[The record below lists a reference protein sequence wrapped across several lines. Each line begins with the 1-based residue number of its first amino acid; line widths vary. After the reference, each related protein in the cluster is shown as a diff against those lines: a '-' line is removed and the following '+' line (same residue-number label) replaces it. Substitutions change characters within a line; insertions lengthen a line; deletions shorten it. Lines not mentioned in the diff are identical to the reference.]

1 MIERGIRQARKEFS
15 ELIKK
20 VQEGEEVLL
29 THRGS
34 PVARMTPVEEAR
46 GPALSSLEELRAA
59 IHMRGRPLSETVSG
73 DREGAA

>member
-15 ELIKK
+15 DLVKQ

-34 PVARMTPVEEAR
+34 PVARMVPAEETR
-46 GPALSSLEELRAA
+46 GPALSSLEDLRAA
-59 IHMRGRPLSETVSG
+59 IHMRGRPLSETVGG
-73 DREGAA
+73 DREGAS